1 MTERSLAPIAAALCL
16 GTLCGVLTACAPKE
30 TPAENL
36 PKVEFK
42 TMEEIGKL
50 TPEQE
55 AAALRRQDQRP
66 DEDRT
71 ESGM

>member
-1 MTERSLAPIAAALCL
+1 MVVSNRTGLFLGLVLASGALVGCKS
-16 GTLCGVLTACAPKE
+16 GE

-42 TMEEIGKL
+42 TMEEIGKM

-55 AAALRRQDQRP
+55 AAALRQQDPRP
-66 DEDRT
+66 DGDRT
-71 ESGM
+71 EGGL

>member
-1 MTERSLAPIAAALCL
+1 MVDSIRTGLFL
-16 GTLCGVLTACAPKE
+16 GLVLVCGAITGCKSKE

-42 TMEEIGKL
+42 TMEEIGKM

-55 AAALRRQDQRP
+55 AAALRRQDPRTA
-66 DEDRT
+66 EDRA
-71 ESGM
+71 EGGL